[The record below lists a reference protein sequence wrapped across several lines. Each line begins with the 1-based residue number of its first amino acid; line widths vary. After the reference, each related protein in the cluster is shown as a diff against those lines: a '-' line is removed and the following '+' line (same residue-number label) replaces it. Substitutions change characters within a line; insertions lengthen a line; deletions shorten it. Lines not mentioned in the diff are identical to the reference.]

1 MAVHLAA
8 LTKTRQTKWFIN
20 NRFPAHSPGAGKF
33 KPKVP
38 VDLLSGEGLFAGS
51 QMAPLF
57 VSSHV
62 QGQGRFLPLKEPS
75 SSSRCAASS

>member
-1 MAVHLAA
+1 
-8 LTKTRQTKWFIN
+8 
-20 NRFPAHSPGAGKF
+20 
-33 KPKVP
+33 VP